1 MHGLGNDFVLINGF
15 AEQLPSDLPA
25 LARTLCH
32 RQMGVGADGLIIVL
46 PSAIADLR
54 MRIFNADG
62 SEPEMCGNGIRCLA
76 RYAFEHGLADGC
88 KLTVETLAGII
99 RPELLLADG
108 RVTAVRVDMGEPR
121 LKPQE
126 IPALFPGEQVVA
138 RPIQV
143 GDQEVLVTAVSM
155 GNPHCVVF
163 VPDTASAPALQLGPQ
178 LETHPL
184 FPAKTNVEFIQV
196 LNRGEA
202 RMRVWERGV
211 GETLACGTG
220 ACAAAVA
227 CALNGLTDR
236 SVTIHLPG
244 GKLELEWTTD
254 NHLMLTGPAVT
265 VFTGRLC
272 GDNLR

>member
-1 MHGLGNDFVLINGF
+1 MHGLGNDFVLINGYQ
-15 AEQLPSDLPA
+15 EQLPHDLPA

-46 PSAIADLR
+46 PSTVADLR

-76 RYAFEHGLADGC
+76 KFAFENKLTDGC
-88 KLTVETLAGII
+88 RLAVETLAGII
-99 RPELLLADG
+99 RPELLLMEG
-108 RVTAVRVDMGEPR
+108 RVSAVRVDMGEPR
-121 LKPQE
+121 LRPEE
-126 IPALFPGEQVVA
+126 IPALCPGERAVA
-138 RPIQV
+138 HPLQV
-143 GDQEVLVTAVSM
+143 GDAEILVTLVSM
-155 GNPHCVVF
+155 GNPHCVTF
-163 VPDTASAPALQLGPQ
+163 VPDTEKAPVERLGPQ

-196 LNRGEA
+196 MNRGEV

-227 CALNGLTDR
+227 CVLNGLTDR

-244 GKLELEWTTD
+244 GDLELQWTTD

-265 VFTGRLC
+265 VFTGRLAQ
-272 GDNLR
+272 